1 MVRKRKI
8 HHIDLSPTK
17 KDKVKILTRWMTL
30 KPTYSAHIAANRGV
44 TMTIVRNYT
53 INLYE

>member
-30 KPTYSAHIAANRGV
+30 KPTYSAHIAANRGM